1 MKFVKFLIKSF
12 KIQGTAM
19 NITVNGKE
27 YTINQDA
34 TVLTLLKE
42 LGVESKTMAV
52 AINMEIVK
60 KQQWQSH
67 SLKSGDRVELLHF
80 VGGG

>member
-1 MKFVKFLIKSF
+1 
-12 KIQGTAM
+12 M
-19 NITVNGKE
+19 NIAVNGEK
-27 YTINQDA
+27 YSVDKDI
-34 TVLTLLKE
+34 TVLSLLKE
-42 LGVESKTMAV
+42 LSVEGKTMAV

-67 SLKSGDRVELLHF
+67 SLKEGDKLELLHF